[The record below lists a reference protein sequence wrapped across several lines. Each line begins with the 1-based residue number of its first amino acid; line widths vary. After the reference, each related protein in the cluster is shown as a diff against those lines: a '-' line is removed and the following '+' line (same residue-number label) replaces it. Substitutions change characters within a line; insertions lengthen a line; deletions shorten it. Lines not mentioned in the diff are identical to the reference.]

1 MAEAQTKRTKKSK
14 GCVCV
19 CVCGCVCVCDFRVRN
34 GTLKL
39 GAKGSFYSQ
48 FFVSTYFHSP
58 FVIWLRKLTGGYLFQ
73 TPHLFII
80 LIIYLIEILIK
91 SDFAC
96 LYGKKFNVKKR
107 RSFTNLYILPYSPHR
122 WISCSGIFSRIC
134 NNLYGNNFNVKK
146 NGALLPI
153 CISYLIRYTVGKA
166 VAGYF
171 QEFAITYGKKFNV
184 KKKNGALLLICISF
198 LIRHTVG

>member
-19 CVCGCVCVCDFRVRN
+19 CVCDFRVRN

-39 GAKGSFYSQ
+39 GVKGSFYSQ
-48 FFVSTYFHSP
+48 FFVSTYFHSL

-73 TPHLFII
+73 TLHLFII
-80 LIIYLIEILIK
+80 LIIYGIEILIK

-96 LYGKKFNVKKR
+96 LYGKKFNVKKMAL
-107 RSFTNLYILPYSPHR
+107 FCQFVYLTLFGTPLDKLY
-122 WISCSGIFSRIC
+122 
-134 NNLYGNNFNVKK
+134 
-146 NGALLPI
+146 
-153 CISYLIRYTVGKA
+153 

-171 QEFAITYGKKFNV
+171 QEFAITYM
-184 KKKNGALLLICISF
+184 ARISM
-198 LIRHTVG
+198 